1 MGWTIIHTEIYI
13 ENDRLLIHALR
24 NHDLTALTAMR
35 EDARIYRY
43 EPSFLAELQGTPEE
57 ALKTIRSMD
66 LDEDR
71 QCILGIYEKADP
83 DVLVGL
89 AEFYDYKPSGK
100 VVSIGYR
107 LIPKFWGRG
116 IATCS
121 IHALADY
128 LQSNTQVELVTA
140 HVNPDNGASVRC
152 LQKNGFAYLHTKTE
166 DWGHAQPSVAEV
178 YTLDL

>member
-57 ALKTIRSMD
+57 ALKAILSMN

-71 QCILGIYEKADP
+71 QCILGIYEKDDP
-83 DVLVGL
+83 DILTGLVEL
-89 AEFYDYKPSGK
+89 YDYKSSGK

-107 LIPKFWGRG
+107 LRPEYWGKG
-116 IATCS
+116 IATSCV
-121 IHALADY
+121 LAMIDY
-128 LQSNTQVELVTA
+128 IRNNTQIELITA
-140 HVNPDNGASVRC
+140 HVIPDNIASGNILRK
-152 LQKNGFAYLHTKTE
+152 LGFQYLLTKTE
-166 DWGHAQPSVAEV
+166 DWGLGQTTVSDV
-178 YTLDL
+178 YTYDC